1 VLGENGDA
9 RVGQDVPFE
18 LITQSHSLPRA
29 KVA

>member
-1 VLGENGDA
+1 LGENGDA

-29 KVA
+29 DVA